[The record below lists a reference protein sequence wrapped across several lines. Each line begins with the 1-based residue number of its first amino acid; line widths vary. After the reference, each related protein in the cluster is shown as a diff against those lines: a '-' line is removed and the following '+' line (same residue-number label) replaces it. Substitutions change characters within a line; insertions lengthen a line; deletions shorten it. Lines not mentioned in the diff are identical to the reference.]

1 MVVQVPVCS
10 IYKIYYI
17 YYNYIIY
24 VRTCTYIYSMI
35 VFPMQNAF
43 GVIAMVVQSTSI
55 YYHKGV
61 CHHVL
66 YHL

>member
-1 MVVQVPVCS
+1 
-10 IYKIYYI
+10 
-17 YYNYIIY
+17 
-24 VRTCTYIYSMI
+24 MI

-61 CHHVL
+61 CHHDL
-66 YHL
+66 YHLWHNRGHLVNVPQNIP